1 MAKGAKQQRKRK
13 ASSPNA
19 TTNNTSS
26 SSSSNMWPSSGGRKS
41 KKKNTGS
48 SSSSGEM
55 NEELAEK
62 MFTDLLADEDDNQV
76 AGMEGISKLCEEL
89 AIDPLEDMRVL
100 VLLWK
105 LGANDKPAQISKDE
119 WMQGCMKLQLDSIA
133 KFQEYLPSLDTGFLD
148 RTAFKD
154 FYKVR
159 PRFVCISI
167 PCHTDH
173 FVLGYFAVQ
182 RVHDP
187 GTRVL
192 EK

>member
-13 ASSPNA
+13 ASSPHE
-19 TTNNTSS
+19 TTNNNSSS

-48 SSSSGEM
+48 SSSSGGEM

-62 MFTDLLADEDDNQV
+62 MFIDLLADEDDTQV

-133 KFQEYLPSLDTGFLD
+133 KFQEFIPSLDTGFLD

-159 PRFVCISI
+159 PRFLCVYQCSLSYRSF
-167 PCHTDH
+167 CAL
-173 FVLGYFAVQ
+173 VL
-182 RVHDP
+182 
-187 GTRVL
+187 
-192 EK
+192 